1 MNWIWKRVY
10 LDAGPENSQ
19 RDLRRHSRAVARPR
33 TDLAEMSTLK
43 KEAAKLKA
51 GLDIQTRTRTQ
62 VAFGKTWI
70 ECGLFYPRIKGVIN
84 GSSPSATWCLN
95 PKIDSI

>member
-33 TDLAEMSTLK
+33 TDLAEISTLK
-43 KEAAKLKA
+43 KEAAK
-51 GLDIQTRTRTQ
+51 
-62 VAFGKTWI
+62 F
-70 ECGLFYPRIKGVIN
+70 
-84 GSSPSATWCLN
+84 N
-95 PKIDSI
+95 PKSAVDNLYPGNSLSFE